1 MIRERRDIDPKYK
14 WDLSEIYKTEEAFF
28 ADYQRLLG
36 MIEGFASHEATMLT
50 SGRALYDMLL
60 AYTDIGV
67 LLDKLWTYASL
78 GHYVD
83 TSDNAAQALNSR
95 VRNLAVKLG
104 EASWFVTPYLQRL
117 GEEDIERLCREYE
130 PLCRFERTLYMTT
143 RYKPHTLSDECEK
156 MYSELE
162 DCLHLHS
169 GARSIFA
176 SSDLRYGKIKDE
188 EGRTVEL
195 TDATYIPFMMST
207 SRRVRRAAFTTL
219 YKTYGQFANTFA
231 TMYSNH
237 VKEYTTLSRL
247 RRFESS
253 IVRST
258 FSDELTPEVYNNL
271 IDTVSENLGQL
282 YRYYDL
288 KRRVLGLSR
297 MHIYDI
303 YAPLVGDYESSCTY
317 ERARDIVLDM
327 ARVYGEEYHRV
338 MTEGLTE
345 RGWVDVYPSRGKRGG
360 AFSAGCYSTEPYIL
374 MNFNGTFDDITT
386 LAHEGGHS
394 MHSYFS
400 RKYNNP
406 DVADYTLFVAEVAST
421 VNELL
426 LLRKLARESKNREER
441 LYILNQIMELY
452 KSTLFRQT
460 MLAEF
465 ERDIHALSESG
476 EPLTA
481 EVICRVYYDIVKKYF
496 GDGVVCDRE
505 IEREWMRIPHF
516 YTCFYVYKYATS
528 ISAAAAIVGRI
539 EREGDAYV
547 GQYIEFLKCGGRLSP
562 MDSLKV
568 AGIDMSSPDVIKSA
582 IDSFSETVSEFENIY
597 FGGQNGE

>member
-1 MIRERRDIDPKYK
+1 MIRDRKDIDPKYK
-14 WDLSEIYKTEEAFF
+14 WDLSAIYKTEEDFF
-28 ADYQRLLG
+28 SDYKRLEA
-36 MIEGFASHEATMLT
+36 MTEDFRRHEATMLT
-50 SGRALYDMLL
+50 SAVALYDMLL
-60 AYTDIGV
+60 AYTEIEV
-67 LLDKLWTYASL
+67 LLDKLWTYTSL

-83 TSDNAAQALNSR
+83 TSDNSAQALNTR
-95 VRNLAVKLG
+95 VRNLAVKLS

-117 GEEDIERLCREYE
+117 DEDTIAEYLKEYE
-130 PLCRFERTLYMTT
+130 PLRRFSRTLYMTT

-169 GARSIFA
+169 GTRSIFA

-188 EGRTVEL
+188 GGKTVEL

-207 SRRVRRAAFTTL
+207 DRRVRRAAFTTL

-237 VKEYTTLSRL
+237 IKEYTTLSRL
-247 RRFESS
+247 RRFDSS

-271 IDTVSENLGQL
+271 IDTVSSNLGEL
-282 YRYYDL
+282 YRYYDI
-288 KRRVLGLSR
+288 KRRVLGLKR
-297 MHIYDI
+297 IHIYDI
-303 YAPLVGDYESSCTY
+303 YAPLVADYESSCTY
-317 ERARDIVLDM
+317 EQACDTVLDM
-327 ARVYGEEYHRV
+327 AKVYGEEYHRV

-360 AFSAGCYSTEPYIL
+360 AFSSGCYSTEPYIL
-374 MNFNGTFDDITT
+374 LNFNGTFDDITT
-386 LAHEGGHS
+386 LAHEAGHS

-400 RKYNNP
+400 RRYNNP
-406 DVADYTLFVAEVAST
+406 EVADYTLFVAEVAST

-426 LLRKLARESKNREER
+426 LLRKLARESEDKNER

-465 ERDIHALSESG
+465 ERDIHALSERG
-476 EPLTA
+476 EPLTS

-496 GDGVVCDRE
+496 GRGVICDRE

-516 YTCFYVYKYATS
+516 FTCFYVYKYATS
-528 ISAAAAIVGRI
+528 ISAAAAIVTRI
-539 EREGDAYV
+539 ENEGEDYV

-562 MDSLKV
+562 IDSLKV
-568 AGIDMSSPDVIKSA
+568 AGIDMTSPDVIGSA
-582 IDSFSETVSEFENIY
+582 IDSFSETVSEFEKIY
-597 FGGQNGE
+597 FGGMEK